1 MIMNSK
7 VNLYRKCHKDLAE
20 LNDKRQIPLFNVDNE
35 VKNRLIQDGAIRQ
48 NGMSCAITPQGD
60 DLFLNKHY
68 IELAEEAEDK
78 VREKELRE
86 RDSYVN
92 QRLVE
97 EEIGQ
102 KSIGIKSYKATII
115 SIIIAVI
122 GIILGLVKGCQ

>member
-7 VNLYRKCHKDLAE
+7 VNLYRKCHKDLTE

-48 NGMSCAITPQGD
+48 NGMSCAINPKGD

-68 IELAEEAEDK
+68 IDLAEKAEDK
-78 VREKELRE
+78 EREKELRE